1 MSLPVEAIPVAFILT
16 RDRTVALPF
25 YRDVLGLRLVQEDD
39 ASADL
44 DARGLDL
51 RLVTVP
57 DHLPSPHPMLNWR
70 VADITAAAR
79 DLAAKGVSFTAYPG
93 MTEGDFQIWA
103 SDDGKTKL
111 NWFADPD
118 GNVLGLAQED

>member
-1 MSLPVEAIPVAFILT
+1 MTLPAEAVPVAFILT
-16 RDRTVALPF
+16 RDRAVTLPF
-25 YRDVLGLRLVQEDD
+25 YRDVLGLKLVQEDD

-51 RLVTVP
+51 RLVTVG
-57 DHLPSPHPMLNWR
+57 DHVPSPHPVLSWR
-70 VADITAAAR
+70 VADIVAASQG
-79 DLAAKGVSFTAYPG
+79 LAAGGVTFTSYPG
-93 MTEGDFQIWA
+93 MTEGEFAIWA
-103 SDDGKTKL
+103 SDDGKTRL